1 MKTNESI
8 RLRTEP
14 GSSSNIVVKI
24 EQEFDTIDFLSLKIT
39 QDEAYRNFCSDYGVL
54 AGRVIANDGFGV
66 ENAKISI
73 FIPLSDEDS
82 EDPIISSIYP
92 YITPADTNSSGVRY
106 NLLPKLGKTFE
117 ITIKIPNNSNGDQQN
132 PYDYLATPDYTSLG
146 TFPLLR
152 TDGTNNV
159 WLLLNFDDGSGF
171 TTYRREV
178 SRDFGPTV
186 PVGTFPDKFETLDN
200 DSYLEVYNKYY
211 KYTTRTNSSGDYML
225 FGIPLGTKTV
235 HMDVDFSDIGSGSL
249 TVDDFTSLG
258 VPPSTF
264 NGNKFNSSTNLD
276 TLTQIEGQNLSVD
289 IIPFWGNTEECEIGI
304 SRLDFK
310 LTKTITPS
318 SILFFQAFT
327 NTSDYYIK
335 RGGGLNSCGSGNGN
349 DNKIRELKY
358 KEPLGVSVEAVADG
372 GGQEVGS
379 DIASIKYPTGNVLFS
394 IPMYEAK
401 FITDETGNLVPSP
414 DPDKGIPT
422 QGSYKIFIF
431 NEETNFTSL
440 PTSNGVIGHGFH
452 FLKTRGYRY
461 DLINRKRLLYTIGQ
475 RYGFQEGQDY
485 DEISIAGNQ
494 KNSNQWAFPGT
505 NINGGEQRMGK
516 IGGNGETP
524 IVYGSLYMPRLEA
537 KDTGDTDA
545 VCPRIAVTDNG
556 FDSPNGG
563 VVYYENAIEE
573 YGVLDVTDILSNFK
587 VFGGNLPP
595 TSANNNIWD
604 INLTPDYNDLKQ
616 SNQTYPVQFTV
627 DVDVDNNGN
636 VNFPKRLNVI
646 ESGALTDIV
655 TTTELGN
662 NGIQPNGSPS
672 KSHRGWY
679 YFYFGLYENNTSLE
693 YLKQNLGV

>member
-39 QDEAYRNFCSDYGVL
+39 QDEAYRNFCSDYGVV

-73 FIPLSDEDS
+73 FIPLTDEDS

-92 YITPADTNSSGVRY
+92 YNTPADTNGSGVRY

-117 ITIKIPNNSNGDQQN
+117 ITIKIPNQSNGASQSPN
-132 PYDYLATPDYTSLG
+132 DYLATPDYTALG
-146 TFPLLR
+146 TFLP
-152 TDGTNNV
+152 TTSSGNNNDWELESSNFGIGNFSV
-159 WLLLNFDDGSGF
+159 W
-171 TTYRREV
+171 RREV
-178 SRDFGPTV
+178 SRDYGPTV

-211 KYTTRTNSSGDYML
+211 KYTTRTNASGDYML
-225 FGIPLGTKTV
+225 FGVPLGTKTV
-235 HMDVDFSDIGSGSL
+235 HMDVDLSDIGSGSL
-249 TVDDFTSLG
+249 TVDDFSSLG
-258 VPPSTF
+258 VPPTFF
-264 NGNKFNSSTNLD
+264 NGNKFNGGTNLD

-289 IIPFWGNTEECEIGI
+289 VIPFWGNTEECEVGI

-327 NTSDYYIK
+327 NSSDYYIK
-335 RGGGLNSCGSGNGN
+335 RDTCGSGNGSN
-349 DNKIRELKY
+349 SKIRHLKY
-358 KEPLGVSVEAVADG
+358 KEPLGVSVEAVASG
-372 GGQEVGS
+372 LGPESSS
-379 DIASIKYPTGNVLFS
+379 DVASIKYPTGNVLFS

-401 FITDETGNLVPSP
+401 FITNEFGNLEPSL

-422 QGSYKIFIF
+422 QGSYKIFVF

-440 PTSNGVIGHGFH
+440 QDSNGIIGHGIH
-452 FLKTRGYRY
+452 YLETKGYRY
-461 DLINRKRLLYTIGQ
+461 DLKNRKRLLYTIGQ
-475 RYGFQEGQDY
+475 QHAYQEGYDY
-485 DEISIAGNQ
+485 DELSLAGNQ

-516 IGGNGETP
+516 IGGNGEIP
-524 IVYGSLYMPRLEA
+524 IVFGSLYMPRLEA
-537 KDTGDTDA
+537 RDTGVNSTA
-545 VCPRIAVTDNG
+545 VCPRIATTNTS

-563 VVYYENAIEE
+563 VVLYQSQITN

-587 VFGGNLPP
+587 AFGGNLEP

-604 INLTPDYNDLKQ
+604 IALTPDYNDLKQ

-627 DVDVDNNGN
+627 DVTADNNGN
-636 VNFPKRLNVI
+636 VDFEKRLNVI

-655 TTTELGN
+655 TYEEWGDSGVDPQN
-662 NGIQPNGSPS
+662 SPG

-679 YFYFGLYENNTSLE
+679 YFYFGLYKNNTSLE

>member
-39 QDEAYRNFCSDYGVL
+39 QDEAYRNFCSDYGVV

-73 FIPLSDEDS
+73 FIPLTDGDS

-92 YITPADTNSSGVRY
+92 YNTPADTDGAGIRY
-106 NLLPKLGKTFE
+106 NLLPKLGKLFE
-117 ITIKIPNNSNGDQQN
+117 ITIKIPNENGATQS
-132 PYDYLATPDYTSLG
+132 PYDYLATPDYTALG
-146 TFPLLR
+146 TFPPIKSN
-152 TDGTNNV
+152 GNSNV
-159 WLLLNFDDGSGF
+159 WLLSVSNLGYGNFSVWS
-171 TTYRREV
+171 REV
-178 SRDFGPTV
+178 SRDYGPTV

-211 KYTTRTNSSGDYML
+211 KYTTRTNASGDYML
-225 FGIPLGTKTV
+225 FGVPLGTKTV
-235 HMDVDFSDIGSGSL
+235 HMDVDLSDIGSGSL

-258 VPPSTF
+258 VPPNAF
-264 NGNKFNSSTNLD
+264 NGNKFSSGTNLD

-289 IIPFWGNTEECEIGI
+289 VIPFWGNTEECEIGI

-327 NTSDYYIK
+327 NSSDYYIK
-335 RGGGLNSCGSGNGN
+335 RNNCGSGNGSSS
-349 DNKIRELKY
+349 KIREIKY

-372 GGQEVGS
+372 GGPESSS
-379 DIASIKYPTGNVLFS
+379 DVASIKYPTGNVLFS
-394 IPMYEAK
+394 IPMYETK
-401 FITDETGNLVPSP
+401 FITNEFGNLELSA

-440 PTSNGVIGHGFH
+440 GNSNGIIGHGIH
-452 FLKTRGYRY
+452 YLETRGYRY
-461 DLINRKRLLYTIGQ
+461 DLKNRKRLLYTIGQ
-475 RYGFQEGQDY
+475 QYGAQQGYDY
-485 DEISIAGNQ
+485 DVVSLAGNQ

-505 NINGGEQRMGK
+505 NKNGGEARMGK
-516 IGGNGETP
+516 IGGNNGEIP
-524 IVYGSLYMPRLEA
+524 IVFGSLYMPRLEA

-545 VCPRIAVTDNG
+545 VCPRIATTDSG

-563 VVYYENAIEE
+563 VVLYNYDIRNW
-573 YGVLDVTDILSNFK
+573 GVLDVTDILSSFK
-587 VFGGNLPP
+587 AFGGNLEP
-595 TSANNNIWD
+595 TSAYNNIWD
-604 INLTPDYNDLKQ
+604 ITLTPDYNDLKQ

-627 DVDVDNNGN
+627 DVTADNNGN
-636 VNFPKRLNVI
+636 VGFDERLNVI

-655 TTTELGN
+655 TYQEWSNSGVTPQN
-662 NGIQPNGSPS
+662 SPG

-679 YFYFGLYENNTSLE
+679 YFYFGLYKNNTSLE